1 MADGGLSIF
10 IALASTGA
18 KLATQKSAKDAADA
32 QSQSSQNF
40 LERKQEN
47 ERLALVENTKRQQ
60 QNKERQMAQVR
71 ASQAA
76 GGFSQTSGTPLA
88 VFGEIESRLDEQI
101 NEQTNRALDALS
113 SIKSQRDNLAYA
125 DSLRDSAYSTNL
137 LATGIAGVASY
148 AVGYKK
154 DYQAS
159 GDDPFGIFPKAQTE

>member
-1 MADGGLSIF
+1 
-10 IALASTGA
+10 
-18 KLATQKSAKDAADA
+18 
-32 QSQSSQNF
+32 
-40 LERKQEN
+40 
-47 ERLALVENTKRQQ
+47 
-60 QNKERQMAQVR
+60 MAQVR

-113 SIKSQRDNLAYA
+113 SIKSQRDNLAYS